1 MGSYGKNIV
10 SARVGQGLNYALED
24 AERTRRARNQERRAD
39 EAHAMRMQEGQ
50 MRLDA
55 AQAEQAHAAF
65 TQQMD
70 QAIGQLVASQGRDF
84 QAFEQAYNAGYPDG
98 HEMRVVPQPG
108 GKFVLDFGPAGQ
120 SQPME
125 LDQLVG
131 LGTTMKNPQLYYE
144 EMQARQQRKQKQADT
159 IATEDRAEK
168 RKIAGEERADKRKIA
183 GEERAHRYRLTE
195 KQTPSAPA
203 IPTPKFE
210 VDDSGRQNIVTRDG
224 VYRLPNP
231 EGSTFKDGGA
241 SGRQSATVQDI
252 EYFLEKLPVVEGES
266 EAQRFV
272 RAAAASAAQRG
283 KHTTPQ
289 EAVRE
294 FEKTITAKLLDS
306 EFARLPPEQQTEVQG
321 LIRGLVEEFAQ
332 RYGGEAVNP
341 SGGQGGNY
349 RSPEDVRRAY
359 KAGDISR
366 EEAKRIIGEMRGG
379 K

>member
-65 TQQMD
+65 SQQMD
-70 QAIGQLVASQGRDF
+70 QAIGQLVATQGRDF

-98 HEMRVVPQPG
+98 HEMRVVPQAD
-108 GKFVLDFGPAGQ
+108 GKFVLDFGAAGK

-144 EMQARQQRKQKQADT
+144 EMQARQQRKQEQAAT

-231 EGSTFKDGGA
+231 EGSTFKDDRTGGKPP
-241 SGRQSATVQDI
+241 ATVQEI
-252 EYFLEKLPVVEGES
+252 EYFMEHLPPMEGETP
-266 EAQRFV
+266 AQRFV
-272 RAAAASAAQRG
+272 RAAAARAEQLG
-283 KHTTPQ
+283 KTTSPQ

-306 EFARLPPEQQTEVQG
+306 EFGRLPPEQQTQVKG
-321 LIRGLVEEFAQ
+321 LIRGLVKEFAQ
-332 RYGGEAVNP
+332 RYGGGAPAAGGAAVDDP
-341 SGGQGGNY
+341 LG
-349 RSPEDVRRAY
+349 
-359 KAGDISR
+359 IL
-366 EEAKRIIGEMRGG
+366 
-379 K
+379 